1 MIGRL
6 SRNKKRQKETRK
18 VRKSLTETRYE
29 LLLQVY
35 GLLNADVGEY
45 IKDCGYDYL
54 VEYTTENIVLYFI
67 TKDDGKKVCC
77 LYSTNE
83 LLYLI
88 LNYKTEKK
96 DMIKKIEKFI
106 EIEEGKDGKN

>member
-1 MIGRL
+1 MIKRL
-6 SRNKKRQKETRK
+6 LKNKKREKEIKK

-35 GLLNADVGEY
+35 GLLNTDIGEY
-45 IKDCGYDYL
+45 IKSCNYDYL
-54 VEYTTENIVLYFI
+54 IKYTTENIVLYFI
-67 TKDDGKKVCC
+67 TKDGGKKVCC
-77 LYSTNE
+77 LYDTNE

-96 DMIKKIEKFI
+96 YIIKKIESFI
-106 EIEEGKDGKN
+106 EEEEKNGKN